1 MIKKI
6 LFYSLINIFF
16 FLFLSTNII
25 KANISIIA
33 SVENEIITNVD
44 IKKEVEFLKIFNP
57 QLNQLNL
64 DQINNI
70 AKNSLINEI
79 IKKNEIAKFIDIDQ
93 DNKFLDTHMI
103 NFQKKLGY
111 ENLKKFKDDLI
122 KKSQYSLNEIEKK
135 IKIELFWNEL
145 IYSKYKNQLKID
157 KIKLLNKIKKSKNS
171 IQKNFLLSEI
181 LFQKTNNQSIEDIEK
196 TIRKT
201 IEINGF
207 NNTANIFS
215 ISESKKFGGKIGWV
229 ADNSL
234 AKKILIELENLKIG
248 ETSNTVKIGNNYL
261 ILKIEDIEIIESVI
275 NEEEELE
282 KLIQVETN
290 FQLNQFSRIYF
301 DKTRINYLIDEK

>member
-1 MIKKI
+1 
-6 LFYSLINIFF
+6 
-16 FLFLSTNII
+16 
-25 KANISIIA
+25 
-33 SVENEIITNVD
+33 
-44 IKKEVEFLKIFNP
+44 
-57 QLNQLNL
+57 
-64 DQINNI
+64 
-70 AKNSLINEI
+70 
-79 IKKNEIAKFIDIDQ
+79 
-93 DNKFLDTHMI
+93 MI

-196 TIRKT
+196 TIRKS

-301 DKTRINYLIDEK
+301 DKSRINYLIDEK

>member
-6 LFYSLINIFF
+6 LSYSLINIFF

-79 IKKNEIAKFIDIDQ
+79 IKKNEIVKFIDIDQ

-196 TIRKT
+196 TIRKS

-261 ILKIEDIEIIESVI
+261 ILKIEDIEIIEPVI

-301 DKTRINYLIDEK
+301 DKSRINYLIDEK

>member
-1 MIKKI
+1 M
-6 LFYSLINIFF
+6 INIFF

-79 IKKNEIAKFIDIDQ
+79 IKKNEIVKFIDIDQ

-196 TIRKT
+196 TIRKS

-215 ISESKKFGGKIGWV
+215 ISEFKKFGGKIGWV

-261 ILKIEDIEIIESVI
+261 ILKIEDIEIIEPVI

-301 DKTRINYLIDEK
+301 DKSRINYLIDEK